1 MSFLKKTG
9 KAMADVI
16 PGLGKLTFDDDL
28 GKIFVTSGTGVVGYR
43 VAMSLLEQGQK
54 DVRVSAGVIRCLFH
68 TPNRVRQKE
77 GRKEVSVIRFYQQGT
92 IVVYL
97 SITMFSQYHLFSPH
111 HSLFHDIHNRL
122 EFTKV
127 NVKHRRLPVPAILI
141 S

>member
-54 DVRVSAGVIRCLFH
+54 EVRVSAGVIRLH
-68 TPNRVRQKE
+68 
-77 GRKEVSVIRFYQQGT
+77 QQGYYCSISIHYHVLT
-92 IVVYL
+92 IPPVFPPPL
-97 SITMFSQYHLFSPH
+97 PFS
-111 HSLFHDIHNRL
+111 
-122 EFTKV
+122 
-127 NVKHRRLPVPAILI
+127 
-141 S
+141 